1 MKTWKKTSVVV
12 AGALILSG
20 CFGSDQ
26 PASSQDTDTLKAS
39 LNQSGQ
45 HQHEVT
51 KLDKRLALVKVA
63 GLAKQK
69 ISVVKLMQRY
79 VEPRLVDLNSG
90 RFIDDAERL
99 ANYDAETVR
108 NDPELSAVLP
118 EEINYAG
125 LQRRENIARVFL
137 IKDEQTHYQQVVL
150 PVRAFG
156 KFSMLYGY
164 LALKLDDLTI
174 SGLAFYQHAETPG
187 LGGKITDEPDWA
199 QQFVGKHI
207 FQNGQ
212 PDFQVVMNHRQTLD
226 ERSVDGISGATYTSH
241 GVQNALNFWCGEQGF
256 GPFLHNLTLS
266 G

>member
-1 MKTWKKTSVVV
+1 MQVWKRACVVV
-12 AGALILSG
+12 AGAVILSG

-26 PASSQDTDTLKAS
+26 PGGAS
-39 LNQSGQ
+39 LSQN
-45 HQHEVT
+45 QHEVT
-51 KLDKRLALVKVA
+51 RLDKRLVLLKAA
-63 GLAKQK
+63 GLTQKK

-90 RFIDDAERL
+90 QFIDDAERL
-99 ANYDAETVR
+99 ANYDAGQAR
-108 NDPELSAVLP
+108 NDPERSVALP
-118 EEINYAG
+118 EASDYAG
-125 LQRRENIARVFL
+125 LQRRENIAKVFL
-137 IKDEQTHYQQVVL
+137 IKDEQANYQQVVL
-150 PVRAFG
+150 PVRAMG

-164 LALKLDDLTI
+164 LALNPDDLTI

-187 LGGKITDEPDWA
+187 LGGKITDEPEWA
-199 QQFVGKHI
+199 QQFVGKQI

-226 ERSVDGISGATYTSH
+226 EHSVDGISGATYTSD
-241 GVQNALNFWCGEQGF
+241 GVQNALNFWCGERGF